1 METILHFLRKLHT
14 VFYSGCTN
22 VDSHQQWRR
31 VPFYLHPLQHL
42 LLVDFLMMATLTGVR
57 WYLIVV
63 LNCISLIISD
73 VEHLFMCLL
82 TICMSSLEKYLFRRP
97 FSLGCLF
104 FGYWVVWAVWRFWG
118 LSPYQLHCLQ
128 IFPPSPYVVLSFCLV
143 SFLCKHLSVW
153 LGPVC
158 FFLLLFLLPCES
170 KWSSSLENANPS
182 KSQKLE
188 FVYVNLY
195 VSQDELTTNTTICFL
210 LLGLV

>member
-1 METILHFLRKLHT
+1 
-14 VFYSGCTN
+14 
-22 VDSHQQWRR
+22 
-31 VPFYLHPLQHL
+31 
-42 LLVDFLMMATLTGVR
+42 
-57 WYLIVV
+57 
-63 LNCISLIISD
+63 
-73 VEHLFMCLL
+73 MCLL

-104 FGYWVVWAVWRFWG
+104 FGYWVVWAVWRFWR

-188 FVYVNLY
+188 FVYVKSLCESRWAYNKYNNLFSLTGIGLEMCMWNNSGQNY
-195 VSQDELTTNTTICFL
+195 MRVSFL
-210 LLGLV
+210 EIYRKGLYWSWKGCTKGK

>member
-1 METILHFLRKLHT
+1 MRWSDSVTDSVDMNLSKLWEIMKDREAWCAEVHGDAKSRTQLSNWTTMATFSFLRNVCT
-14 VFYSGCTN
+14 VFHSGCTN

-104 FGYWVVWAVWRFWG
+104 FGY
-118 LSPYQLHCLQ
+118 
-128 IFPPSPYVVLSFCLV
+128 
-143 SFLCKHLSVW
+143 
-153 LGPVC
+153 
-158 FFLLLFLLPCES
+158 
-170 KWSSSLENANPS
+170 
-182 KSQKLE
+182 
-188 FVYVNLY
+188 
-195 VSQDELTTNTTICFL
+195 
-210 LLGLV
+210 